1 MVLFECAKETHN
13 KHMKSSQIIKRLGER
28 IRELRKKKGLSSD
41 KLAELVGREGSFIR
55 RLETGRFKNIPDE
68 IEKIAQALGVSV
80 AELLSSPEEKK
91 SKLEEV
97 EEITD
102 VVLLPVVADV
112 PAGGL
117 EGGDVEIEDYLPAP
131 KSMLAGAPKEFAAWW
146 RVSGTSMTP
155 EINPGDLVLVAYGG
169 FVDIKNGDRVIAIIN
184 GERTLKRF
192 YDKGEYIILQPVN
205 DKDHEPIIIKK
216 DQLKEN
222 PIYLYKVLGVFR
234 RY

>member
-1 MVLFECAKETHN
+1 MVYMDMELDINRREIQDK
-13 KHMKSSQIIKRLGER
+13 
-28 IRELRKKKGLSSD
+28 IREKVKALMQERGLKQKDLVEKSGLSQ
-41 KLAELVGREGSFIR
+41 VFISYF
-55 RLETGRFKNIPDE
+55 LTGKRNIGFNAL
-68 IEKIAQALGVSV
+68 EKIAQALGVSV
-80 AELLSSPEEKK
+80 AELLSSPEEKR

-112 PAGGL
+112 PAGGF
-117 EGGDVEIEDYLPAP
+117 ESGDVEIEDYLPAP
-131 KSMLAGAPKEFAAWW
+131 KSMLAGVPKEFAAWW
-146 RVSGTSMTP
+146 KVSGTSMSP

-169 FVDIKNGDRVIAIIN
+169 FVDIKNGDRVIAVIN

-216 DQLKEN
+216 DQLKES
-222 PIYLYKVLGVFR
+222 PIYLYKVLGVFK

>member
-1 MVLFECAKETHN
+1 MELDINRREIQDK
-13 KHMKSSQIIKRLGER
+13 
-28 IRELRKKKGLSSD
+28 IREKVKALMQERGLKQKDLVEKSGLSQ
-41 KLAELVGREGSFIR
+41 VFISYF
-55 RLETGRFKNIPDE
+55 LTGKRNIGFNAL
-68 IEKIAQALGVSV
+68 EKIAQALGVSV
-80 AELLSSPEEKK
+80 AELLSSPEEKR

-112 PAGGL
+112 PAGGF
-117 EGGDVEIEDYLPAP
+117 ESGDVEIEDYLPAP
-131 KSMLAGAPKEFAAWW
+131 KSMLAGVPKEFAAWW
-146 RVSGTSMTP
+146 KVSGTSMSP

-169 FVDIKNGDRVIAIIN
+169 FVDIKNGDRVIAVIN

-216 DQLKEN
+216 DQLKES
-222 PIYLYKVLGVFR
+222 PIYLYKVLGVFK